1 MDIFYSD
8 FSCNV
13 GFNYPRNILKHMDK
27 KGDKGCNLKTYGG
40 TDGGASQV
48 GWRCLM
54 KLHLLKVIKIN
65 TN

>member
-27 KGDKGCNLKTYGG
+27 KGDNGCNLKTYGG

-48 GWRCLM
+48 G
-54 KLHLLKVIKIN
+54 VAVFNEIAFIKGDKN
-65 TN
+65 QY